1 MTREGS
7 QHPQPLAVNMVLFPS
22 FTQLDLTGAYE
33 VFARLPGARVSLVAA
48 AAEPVRTEFGLT
60 ITPDATF
67 AGASAADILC
77 VPGGWA
83 INEHLDDDAMLD
95 FLRAQARGARYV
107 TSVCTG
113 ALLLGAAGLLRG
125 YRATTHWQSLD
136 MLRLFGAEPVD
147 ARVVVD
153 RDRVTGGGV
162 TAGIDFGLA
171 MAAEL
176 FGATV
181 AQEIQLAIEY
191 HPAPPFD
198 SGSPHT
204 APDAVR
210 DAIVRRAAPALAQ
223 RRAKAE
229 AAAKRLG

>member
-1 MTREGS
+1 MPEA
-7 QHPQPLAVNMVLFPS
+7 LAVNMVLFPS

-33 VFARLPGARVSLVAA
+33 VLARLPGARVSLVAA
-48 AAEPVRTEFGLT
+48 TAEPVRTEFGLT
-60 ITPDATF
+60 ITPDVTF
-67 AGASAADILC
+67 AAAPAPDIVC

-83 INEHLDDDAMLD
+83 ITDHLDDDEMLD

-147 ARVVVD
+147 SRVVVD

-204 APDAVR
+204 APESVR
-210 DAIVRRAAPALAQ
+210 AAIERRAAPALAT

>member
-1 MTREGS
+1 VQTPE
-7 QHPQPLAVNMVLFPS
+7 PLLVNMVLFPS

-33 VFARLPGARVSLVAA
+33 VLARLPGARVSLVAA
-48 AAEPVRTEFGLT
+48 TTEPVRTEFGLT

-67 AGASAADILC
+67 AAALAADIVC

-83 INEHLDDDAMLD
+83 ITDHLDDDEMLD
-95 FLRAQARGARYV
+95 FLRAQAKRARYV

-125 YRATTHWQSLD
+125 YRATTHWQSLE
-136 MLRLFGAEPVD
+136 MLRLFGAEPVNE
-147 ARVVVD
+147 RVVVD

-198 SGSPHT
+198 SGSPDS
-204 APDAVR
+204 APEAVR
-210 DAIVRRAAPALAQ
+210 DAIVQRAASALAQ
-223 RRAKAE
+223 RRARAE
-229 AAAKRLG
+229 SAAKRLG